1 MNDEFDKLLCEKYPK
16 IFKDRNGSIKET
28 CMAWG
33 FSHGDGW
40 FNIIDALCANIQHH
54 TDWKRKQEPYAGM
67 PEEEFDE
74 IHQPVAAQVKEKFG
88 GLRFYC
94 DNTDDYTQGAIAM
107 AESMSF
113 RTCESCGTPA
123 KPSGN
128 GWIKT
133 LCSEC
138 NKPRVKNEE
147 VG

>member
-1 MNDEFDKLLCEKYPK
+1 MNEEFDKKLCEKYPK
-16 IFKDRNGSIKET
+16 IFKDRYGTIQET

-40 FNIIDALCANIQHH
+40 FDIIDTLCNTIQHH
-54 TDWKRKQEPYAGM
+54 ADWKRKQEPFASLSD
-67 PEEEFDE
+67 EEFDE

-94 DNTDDYTQGAIAM
+94 NNTDDYTQGAIAL
-107 AESMSF
+107 AESLSY
-113 RTCESCGTPA
+113 RVCESCGAPGTRR
-123 KPSGN
+123 GG

-133 LCSEC
+133 QCDECSKPC
-138 NKPRVKNEE
+138 VNKEE